1 MNKTRL
7 EAFSDGVFA
16 IIITIM
22 VLELKIPKGTSW
34 EVVKVLLPTLYC
46 YALSFVFVAIYWN
59 NHHHLMHTAK
69 SVTAGMMWA
78 NRGLLFCL
86 SLVPFATGWMGE
98 NCFDR
103 ITVATYGALLI
114 ACGLAFTILSSTI
127 QRTHTE
133 DTPMTK
139 ALRKTMPKQY
149 ASVVLYSLSIPMALF
164 VSPLIAELLFVT
176 VAVLWIIP
184 SKEIERALK
193 EPRP

>member
-34 EVVKVLLPTLYC
+34 EAVKVLLPTLYC

-59 NHHHLMHTAK
+59 HHHHLMHTAEG
-69 SVTAGMMWA
+69 VNAGMMWA
-78 NRGLLFCL
+78 NMGLLFCL

-114 ACGLAFTILSSTI
+114 ACGLAFSILAVTVQS
-127 QRTHTE
+127 THTE
-133 DTPMTK
+133 DTPLTA
-139 ALRKTMPKQY
+139 ALRRAKPKQY
-149 ASVVLYSLSIPMALF
+149 ASIVLYSLSIPMALY
-164 VSPLIAELLFVT
+164 VSPLVAELLFVT

-184 SKEIERALK
+184 SKEIERALREK
-193 EPRP
+193 